1 MDRHPNT
8 KSLNS
13 QYMVLFPIG
22 HGAFGSVQLAYHRL
36 TGIPVAVKV
45 IENLE
50 EDLQFIISEMVALEK
65 LHHPNIIRL
74 FQVLVTPERTCFI
87 TEYVPGGD
95 LFQKV
100 TEEGRLQEEEAQ
112 KIFGQI
118 LSAVKYCHDLDI
130 VHRDLKPENI
140 LLDEE
145 GNVKLADFGFATKY
159 RAGTLLQ
166 RQCGTK
172 TFNAPEQILG
182 LGYDGKKTDV
192 WSLGVLLYFIT
203 TGNHPFQGD
212 TMEEIQG
219 KIVTGTYDIP
229 AHVSGQLENLI
240 HQILTVAPE
249 KRPSIEDLQQHP
261 WVMNWKEN
269 IPSETLLDPKIL
281 DTLSDLGFNRNDV
294 LESLKKN
301 TYDQFM
307 GTYLI
312 IKEQARKGLPLELGC
327 TTSVKPVDAG
337 AAPPA
342 SLAYPSV
349 SGLPPKES
357 ASEPIFGLLHT
368 QTSPQHLPVVPTA
381 PGQKVA
387 RSVSMPV
394 RCPQKKSP
402 TISSATLSRGETSPS
417 VCSSISEDETL
428 PSPGTDSDTENAL
441 NPQNIGCFQRLR
453 KRIRACFSRLCCFS
467 GDRKTQ
473 VQPMFNNKVI
483 PLKETE

>member
-1 MDRHPNT
+1 MDSHPNT
-8 KSLNS
+8 NSLNS
-13 QYMVLFPIG
+13 QYMVLYPIG

-50 EDLQFIISEMVALEK
+50 EDLRFILSEMVALDK

-74 FQVLVTPERTCFI
+74 FQVLVTPEQVCFI
-87 TEYVPGGD
+87 TEFAPGGD
-95 LFQKV
+95 LFQRV
-100 TEEGRLQEEEAQ
+100 MEEGRLQEEEAQ

-118 LSAVKYCHDLDI
+118 LSAIKYCHDLDI

-145 GNVKLADFGFATKY
+145 GNVKLADFGLATKY

-172 TFNAPEQILG
+172 TFNAPEQVLG

-219 KIVTGTYDIP
+219 KIVTGKYDIP

-240 HQILTVAPE
+240 HLMLTVAPE
-249 KRPSIEDLQQHP
+249 RRPSIEVLQQHP
-261 WVMNWKEN
+261 WIIKYKEN
-269 IPSETLLDPKIL
+269 IPSETFVDPKVL
-281 DTLSDLGFNRNDV
+281 DTLSDLGFNKNAV
-294 LESLKKN
+294 LESLQKN
-301 TYDQFM
+301 KYDQFM

-312 IKEQARKGLPLELGC
+312 VREQARKGLPLALGC

-349 SGLPPKES
+349 SGLPQKRR
-357 ASEPIFGLLHT
+357 ASEPIFGLHT
-368 QTSPQHLPVVPTA
+368 QPSQQHLPVVPTA
-381 PGQKVA
+381 PAQKVA
-387 RSVSMPV
+387 RSASMPV
-394 RCPQKKSP
+394 HCPQNKSP
-402 TISSATLSRGETSPS
+402 TISSATPSRGETSPS
-417 VCSSISEDETL
+417 VCSSISEEETL
-428 PSPGTDSDTENAL
+428 PSPGTDSDMENEL
-441 NPQNIGCFQRLR
+441 NPQNIRCFQRLCR
-453 KRIRACFSRLCCFS
+453 RIRACLSRLC
-467 GDRKTQ
+467 
-473 VQPMFNNKVI
+473 
-483 PLKETE
+483 